1 MEESK
6 KQKTTRE
13 ALQKD
18 IQSDW
23 REIVWQYNKVDFKF
37 WEESWN
43 DEFED

>member
-1 MEESK
+1 MAQSEKS
-6 KQKTTRE
+6 KTTQEDLR
-13 ALQKD
+13 KD

-23 REIVWQYNKVDFKF
+23 KEIVWQYNKTDFKF